1 MTIKKSN
8 IQMSLII
15 PKEVKQELKQI
26 ADAENRSLNNLIN
39 TVLLDYLKNNKNQS

>member
-1 MTIKKSN
+1 MTISKTN
-8 IQMSLII
+8 VQMSLII

-39 TVLLDYLKNNKNQS
+39 TILLDYLKNKKA